1 MKDLAGV
8 SYFEP
13 AEKLVRV
20 LCKKTQSED
29 PLFFRVLTAYYFTK
43 VASMMRCS
51 IKTPDRGTIPVS
63 LYAIN
68 LATSGFGKG
77 HATTIVEEQVIH
89 KFRETFLSSTFPLIS
104 DDSIAKLAVKR
115 ANKKSTDPDEELI
128 KVQKEFDRLG
138 ELAFSFDSGSSPAIK
153 QMRHK
158 MLMANAGSVNF
169 EMDEL
174 GSNLLSNTEAFT
186 VFLELF
192 DLGKVKQKLTKN
204 TAESVRSEEIDGRTP
219 TNLMLFGTPS
229 KLFNGGKIEEE
240 FYAMLDTGYARRC
253 LFGFGRKIPSSD
265 KLTPE
270 QVYDML
276 TDKADIQ
283 DLLDLSDTLGNLA
296 DKVNFNKITL
306 MSREVSI
313 ALLSY
318 KMHCEKIAETFP
330 EHEEIQKAELSH
342 RYFKAL
348 KLAGTYAFIAGSF
361 EITEELLYNAIKL
374 VEDSGKAFSAILT
387 RDRNYVKLA
396 KYIAE
401 VNREVTHVDLVE
413 DLPFYKGSESQ
424 KRELMTLAIAY
435 GYKNNIIIKKHYIEG
450 IEFMKGE
457 SLKETNIAEMILSYS
472 TQLAENYEVALAPFE
487 KLHQMT
493 NQANLHWTN
502 HNFIGNYRLEDNVIP
517 GFNMVVIDVDGEVS
531 IETAKLL
538 LQEHKFLIYTTKRH
552 TANENRFRII
562 LPLSHKLELD
572 GNEFKGFMS
581 GIFDW
586 LPFKVDTATNQ
597 RSRKWLTCKGNYWY
611 NEGEL
616 LDALLF
622 IPKTSKNEAQKQ
634 RILDLQSLSNLQRW
648 FINNT
653 GEGNRSN
660 QLIKYALVLVDSGMD
675 LDSIQNNLLSL
686 NNKLPNKLDDSEIV
700 STILVSAAKAISKR
714 SLAKAA

>member
-1 MKDLAGV
+1 MKDLSGV

-51 IKTPDRGTIPVS
+51 VKTPDRGNIPVS

-68 LATSGFGKG
+68 LASSGFGKG
-77 HATTIVEEQVIH
+77 HATNIIEEQIIN
-89 KFRETFLSSTFPLIS
+89 KFQETFLSSTFPLIS
-104 DDSIAKLAVKR
+104 EDSLAKLSVKR

-128 KVQKEFDRLG
+128 KVEKEFNNLG
-138 ELAFSFDSGSSPAIK
+138 ALAFSFDSGTSAAVK

-158 MLMANAGSVNF
+158 LLMAEAGSMNF

-174 GSNLLSNTEAFT
+174 GSNLLGNTEVLN

-192 DLGKVKQKLTKN
+192 DVGKVKQKLTKN
-204 TAESVRSEEIDGRTP
+204 TAENTRSEEINGRTP
-219 TNLMLFGTPS
+219 TNLLLFGTPS
-229 KLFNGGKIEEE
+229 KLLNGGKVEEE
-240 FYAMLDTGYARRC
+240 FYAMLETGYARRC
-253 LFGFGRKIPSSD
+253 LFGFSKKHHKSKD
-265 KLTPE
+265 LTPE

-276 TDKADIQ
+276 TDKSSIQ
-283 DLLDLSDTLGNLA
+283 DLLDLSDQLGNLA
-296 DKVNFNKITL
+296 DKVNFNKVTL

-313 ALLSY
+313 ELISY
-318 KMHCEKIAETFP
+318 KMYCEAIAATMP

-361 EITEELLYNAIKL
+361 EITEEILYNAIKL
-374 VEDSGKAFSAILT
+374 IEDSGKAFSEILT

-401 VNREVTHVDLVE
+401 IGRELTHVDLVE

-457 SLKETNIAEMILSYS
+457 SLKETNLDEMILSYS
-472 TQLAENYEVALAPFE
+472 TQLAENYEGALAPFD

-493 NQANLHWTN
+493 NQPNLHWAN

-517 GFNMVVIDVDGEVS
+517 GFNIVVIDVDGEVS
-531 IETAKLL
+531 VETAKLL
-538 LQEHKFLIYTTKRH
+538 LQEYKYLIYTTKRH
-552 TANENRFRII
+552 TDNDNRFRIM
-562 LPLSHKLELD
+562 LPISHKLALD
-572 GNEFKGFMS
+572 GNEFKGFMAN
-581 GIFDW
+581 IFDW

-597 RSRKWLTCKGNYWY
+597 RSRKWLTHKGNYWY

-622 IPKTSKNEAQKQ
+622 IPKTSKSDAQKQ
-634 RILDLQSLSNLQRW
+634 RVLDLQSLSNLERW

-660 QLIKYALVLVDSGMD
+660 QLIKYALVLVDSGMG
-675 LDSIQNNLLSL
+675 LDSIRNNLLAL
-686 NNKLPNKLDDSEIV
+686 NNKLPNKLDDAEIV
-700 STILVSAAKAISKR
+700 STILITAAKAISK
-714 SLAKAA
+714 KALSIAA

>member
-1 MKDLAGV
+1 MKDLSGV

-13 AEKLVRV
+13 AEKLVKV

-51 IKTPDRGTIPVS
+51 IKTPDRGNIPVS

-77 HATTIVEEQVIH
+77 HATTIVEEQVLH
-89 KFRETFLSSTFPLIS
+89 KFREAFLSSTFPLVS
-104 DDSIAKLAVKR
+104 EENLAKLAVKR

-128 KVQKEFDRLG
+128 KVQKEFERTG

-158 MLMANAGSVNF
+158 ILMANAGSVNF

-174 GSNLLSNTEAFT
+174 GSNLLGNTEAFT

-204 TAESVRSEEIDGRTP
+204 TNESIRGEEIDGRTP
-219 TNLMLFGTPS
+219 TNLMLFGTPA
-229 KLFNGGKIEEE
+229 KLFDGSKTETE
-240 FYAMLDTGYARRC
+240 FYSMLDTGYARRC
-253 LFGFGRKIPSSD
+253 LFGLGRKMPNVD
-265 KLTPE
+265 ALTPE
-270 QVYDML
+270 QVYDLL
-276 TDKADIQ
+276 TDKSDIQ
-283 DLLDLSDTLGNLA
+283 DLLDLSDQLGNLA
-296 DKVNFNKITL
+296 DKVNFNKVTL

-313 ALLSY
+313 ALISY
-318 KMHCEKIAETFP
+318 KMHCEKLAETFP

-348 KLAGTYAFIAGSF
+348 KLAGTYAFIAGNF

-374 VEDSGKAFSAILT
+374 VEDSGKAFAKILT

-401 VNREVTHVDLVE
+401 TGRELTHVDLVE
-413 DLPFYKGSESQ
+413 DLPFYKGSEAQ

-457 SLKETNIAEMILSYS
+457 SLKQTNLDEMLLSYS
-472 TQLAENYEVALAPFE
+472 TQLAENYEGALAPFD

-493 NQANLHWTN
+493 NQANLHWAN

-531 IETAKLL
+531 VETAKLL
-538 LQEHKFLIYTTKRH
+538 LQEYKFLIYTTKRH
-552 TANENRFRII
+552 TPNENRFRII
-562 LPLSHKLELD
+562 LPISHKLALD
-572 GNEFKGFMS
+572 GNEFKGFMAN
-581 GIFDW
+581 IFDW

-597 RSRKWLTCKGNYWY
+597 RSRKWLTHKGSYWY

-622 IPKTSKNEAQKQ
+622 IPKTSKSDAQKQ
-634 RILDLQSLSNLQRW
+634 RVLDLQSLSNLERW
-648 FINNT
+648 FISNT

-660 QLIKYALVLVDSGMD
+660 QLIKYALVLVDSGMG
-675 LDSIQNNLLSL
+675 LDSIRNNLLAL
-686 NNKLPNKLDDSEIV
+686 NNKLPNKLDDAEIV
-700 STILVSAAKAISKR
+700 STILVSAAKAISK
-714 SLAKAA
+714 KALSVAA

>member
-51 IKTPDRGTIPVS
+51 VKTADRGNIPVS
-63 LYAIN
+63 LFAIN
-68 LATSGFGKG
+68 LASSGFGKG
-77 HATTIVEEQVIH
+77 HATNIIEEQIIN
-89 KFRETFLSSTFPLIS
+89 KFQETFLSSTFPLIS
-104 DDSIAKLAVKR
+104 EDSLAKLSVKR
-115 ANKKSTDPDEELI
+115 ANKKTTDPDEELL
-128 KVQKEFDRLG
+128 KVEKEFNALG
-138 ELAFSFDSGSSPAIK
+138 ALAFSFDSGTSAAVK

-158 MLMANAGSVNF
+158 LLMAEAGSMNF

-174 GSNLLSNTEAFT
+174 GSNLLGNTEVLN

-192 DLGKVKQKLTKN
+192 DVGKVKQKLTKN
-204 TAESVRSEEIDGRTP
+204 TNENVRSEEINGRTP
-219 TNLMLFGTPS
+219 TNLLLFGTPS
-229 KLFNGGKIEEE
+229 KLLNGGKVEEE

-253 LFGFGRKIPSSD
+253 LFGFSKKHHKS
-265 KLTPE
+265 KEFTAE

-276 TDKADIQ
+276 TDKSSVQ
-283 DLLDLSDTLGNLA
+283 DLLDLSDQLGNLA
-296 DKVNFNKITL
+296 DKVNFNKVTL

-313 ALLSY
+313 ALISY
-318 KMHCEKIAETFP
+318 KMHCEAIAAAMP

-374 VEDSGKAFSAILT
+374 VEDSGKAFSEILT

-401 VNREVTHVDLVE
+401 IGRELTHVDLVE
-413 DLPFYKGSESQ
+413 DLPFYKGSEAQ

-457 SLKETNIAEMILSYS
+457 SLKQTNLDEMILSYS
-472 TQLAENYEVALAPFE
+472 TQLAENYEGALAPFD

-493 NQANLHWTN
+493 NQDNLHWAN

-531 IETAKLL
+531 VETAKLL
-538 LQEHKFLIYTTKRH
+538 LQDYKFLIYTTKRH
-552 TANENRFRII
+552 TPNENRFRIL
-562 LPLSHKLELD
+562 LPLSHKLALD
-572 GNEFKGFMS
+572 GNEFKGFMAN
-581 GIFDW
+581 IFDW

-597 RSRKWLTCKGNYWY
+597 RSRKWLTHKGSYWY

-622 IPKTSKNEAQKQ
+622 IPKTSKSDAQKQ
-634 RILDLQSLSNLQRW
+634 RVLDLQSLSNLERW
-648 FINNT
+648 FISNT

-660 QLIKYALVLVDSGMD
+660 QLIKYALVLVDSGMG
-675 LDSIQNNLLSL
+675 LDSIRNNLLAL
-686 NNKLPNKLDDSEIV
+686 NNKLPNKLDDAEIV
-700 STILVSAAKAISKR
+700 STILVSAAKAISKKA
-714 SLAKAA
+714 LAIAA

>member
-13 AEKLVRV
+13 AEKLVSV
-20 LCKKTQSED
+20 LCKKTQSDD

-51 IKTPDRGTIPVS
+51 IKTPDRGVIPVS

-68 LATSGFGKG
+68 LATSGFGKN
-77 HATTIVEEQVIH
+77 HATNIIEEQVIH
-89 KFRETFLSSTFPLIS
+89 KFKETFVSSTFPVIS
-104 DDSIAKLAVKR
+104 EESLAKLAVKR

-128 KVQKEFDRLG
+128 KVQKEFERLG

-158 MLMANAGSVNF
+158 MLMAEAGSVNF

-174 GSNLLSNTEAFT
+174 GSNLLGNTEAFT

-204 TAESVRSEEIDGRTP
+204 TAENIRSEEIEGRTP
-219 TNLMLFGTPS
+219 TNLLLFGTPS
-229 KLFNGGKIEEE
+229 KLLNGGKIEEE

-253 LFGFGRKIPSSD
+253 LFGFAKKGTKSKD
-265 KLTPE
+265 LTPE

-276 TDKADIQ
+276 TDQTSTQ
-283 DLLDLSDTLGNLA
+283 DLQDLSDHLGNLA
-296 DKVNFNKITL
+296 DMVNFKKVTL
-306 MSREVSI
+306 MSKEVSI
-313 ALLSY
+313 ALISY
-318 KMHCEKIAETFP
+318 KMHCEKLAEALP

-374 VEDSGKAFSAILT
+374 VEDSGTAFSAILT

-401 VNREVTHVDLVE
+401 VGREVTHVDLVE
-413 DLPFYKGSESQ
+413 DLPFYKGSEAQ

-435 GYKNNIIIKKHYIEG
+435 GYKNNIIIKKAYVEG
-450 IEFMKGE
+450 IEFLKGE
-457 SLKETNIAEMILSYS
+457 SLKETNTDEMILSYS
-472 TQLAENYEVALAPFE
+472 TQLAENYVGALAPFE

-493 NQANLHWTN
+493 NQPNLHWAN
-502 HNFIGNYRLEDNVIP
+502 HNFINNYRLEDNVIP

-531 IETAKLL
+531 VETAKLL

-562 LPLSHKLELD
+562 MPLSHKLEMD
-572 GNEFKGFMS
+572 GNDFKGFMA

-597 RSRKWLTCKGNYWY
+597 RSRKWLTHQGDYWY
-611 NEGEL
+611 NDGKL

-634 RILDLQSLSNLQRW
+634 RITDLQSLSNLERW

-660 QLIKYALVLVDSGMD
+660 QLIKYALVLVDTGMN
-675 LDSIQNNLLSL
+675 LDSIRNNLLAL
-686 NNKLPNKLDDSEIV
+686 NNKLPNKLDDAEIA
-700 STILVSAAKAISKR
+700 STILVTPANALSKKA
-714 SLAKAA
+714 LTKAA